1 MRTKGSPCGRR
12 FADILESEILMSRQ
26 NYGFIYGSAGKR
38 YPRYFRCLRELL
50 MNGIM
55 KISSAELAERLGLTP
70 SQVRADLNG
79 FGGAGQQGY
88 GYHVKTLYTEISR
101 ELGAGDRM
109 TAVILGGEPSTVSY
123 LAERF
128 EGRGVTAVAHVT
140 SVSGEGSVPKVL
152 PSELTAYLEKE
163 TVDLA
168 VVVEN
173 VTGEAPLAPLL
184 VSHGIRGIWN
194 MTQQDME
201 AEIPVLNLPVGDI
214 MMSLCCDVRHA
225 KDEKGGK
232 TS

>member
-1 MRTKGSPCGRR
+1 
-12 FADILESEILMSRQ
+12 MSRQ

-55 KISSAELAERLGLTP
+55 KVSSAELAEKLGLTA
-70 SQVRADLNG
+70 SQVRTDLNG

-88 GYHVKTLYTEISR
+88 GYNVKTLYTEISR

-109 TAVILGGEPSTVSY
+109 TAVILGGEPSLVSY

-140 SVSGEGSVPKVL
+140 SLSGEGTVPKIRT
-152 PSELTAYLEKE
+152 SELTAYLEKE
-163 TVDLA
+163 PIDLA

-173 VTGEAPLAPLL
+173 VTGEAALVSLL

-194 MTQQDME
+194 MTQQDM
-201 AEIPVLNLPVGDI
+201 AGEIPVLNLPVGDI
-214 MMSLCCDVRHA
+214 VMSLCCDVRHA
-225 KDEKGGK
+225 KDGEGGK